1 MCDAGLAGVELRACK
16 KKMQPVSNQW
26 RPGDTPEQLAMYGG
40 TAVRAWSGT
49 WAARLSSPGPVPLG
63 PASALLSMGFD
74 WLSILLV
81 LVGVR
86 HVEMSRQVCH
96 IKVTPD
102 ATLTKSKQLI
112 KVRHMLRT

>member
-1 MCDAGLAGVELRACK
+1 
-16 KKMQPVSNQW
+16 
-26 RPGDTPEQLAMYGG
+26 MYGG
-40 TAVRAWSGT
+40 TAVRAQGLGSGT
-49 WAARLSSPGPVPLG
+49 WAARSSSPGPLG

>member
-1 MCDAGLAGVELRACK
+1 
-16 KKMQPVSNQW
+16 
-26 RPGDTPEQLAMYGG
+26 MYGG
-40 TAVRAWSGT
+40 TAVRVQSPWCT
-49 WAARLSSPGPVPLG
+49 WAARSSSPGPVPLG